1 MLKSVFIAIK
11 KQFAIDEIDHAG
23 NHENALRLATAALLV
38 EMGRADHYGDSDEAT
53 LILELLREHFVMET
67 EDVGAL
73 YEFASEK
80 ADQVVSLHEFTSLLH
95 RSLDEEERGRLL
107 EMMWRVAYADR
118 RLDPLE
124 DSLVRKVADLLYV
137 RNTSLMKIRDRV
149 LAEIDPGISR

>member
-1 MLKSVFIAIK
+1 MLKSVLIAIK
-11 KQFAIDEIDHAG
+11 KQFAAADEDQSG
-23 NHENALRLATAALLV
+23 NHENVLRLATAALLV
-38 EMGRADHYGDSDEAT
+38 EMGRADHYGDGDEAA
-53 LILELLREHFVMET
+53 LIMELLREHFVMES

-80 ADQVVSLHEFTSLLH
+80 ADQVVSLHELTSLLH

-107 EMMWRVAYADR
+107 EMMWRVAYADK

-137 RNTSLMKIRDRV
+137 RNTSLMKIRERV
-149 LAEIDPGISR
+149 LSAIDE

>member
-1 MLKSVFIAIK
+1 M
-11 KQFAIDEIDHAG
+11 
-23 NHENALRLATAALLV
+23 
-38 EMGRADHYGDSDEAT
+38 
-53 LILELLREHFVMET
+53 
-67 EDVGAL
+67 
-73 YEFASEK
+73 
-80 ADQVVSLHEFTSLLH
+80 HEFTSLLH

-149 LAEIDPGISR
+149 LAEIDSEINR

>member
-1 MLKSVFIAIK
+1 MLKSVFVAIQ
-11 KQFAIDEIDHAG
+11 KQFADTGDDQDA

-38 EMGRADHYGDSDEAT
+38 EMGRADHYGDGDEST
-53 LILELLREHFVMET
+53 LILELLRENFEMES

-73 YEFASEK
+73 YEFATEK
-80 ADQVVSLHEFTSLLH
+80 ADQVVSLHELTSLLH
-95 RSLDEEERGRLL
+95 RSLNDEERGRLL
-107 EMMWRVAYADR
+107 EMMWRVAYADK

-149 LAEIDPGISR
+149 LSNIDQ

>member
-11 KQFAIDEIDHAG
+11 KQIAAADEEHSGD
-23 NHENALRLATAALLV
+23 HENALRLATAALLV
-38 EMGRADHYGDSDEAT
+38 EMGRADHYGDCDEAA
-53 LILELLREHFVMET
+53 LIMELLSEHFVMES

-73 YEFASEK
+73 YEFATEK
-80 ADQVVSLHEFTSLLH
+80 ADQVVSLHELTSLLH

-107 EMMWRVAYADR
+107 EMMWRVAYADK

-137 RNTSLMKIRDRV
+137 RNTSLMKIRERV
-149 LAEIDPGISR
+149 LSAIDG